1 MENNLELTEAL
12 KKAVEDCINEN
23 ILREFLQKHGGDIV
37 NGLLRTISMEDY
49 AEVRAED
56 RAETIAENLF
66 KDGISKEVI
75 IKNTGISDKQMERII
90 KRVNKNK

>member
-1 MENNLELTEAL
+1 MTEAL

-49 AEVRAED
+49 AELRAEE
-56 RAETIAENLF
+56 RAEEKAERIAENLLKKGF
-66 KDGISKEVI
+66 SKEFVVES
-75 IKNTGISDKQMERII
+75 TELSMKQVEKII
-90 KRVNKNK
+90 KRMNKNK